1 MASATCENSYIS
13 SGGPDA
19 DMGESHEEAHKD
31 QHDFMQEGEKPI
43 ETLTPNKPSDS
54 SKDLAQAKAEE
65 QGLLSPEEWP
75 AANAKKKKRDRKGSY
90 REYVEAKSRNLVKNK
105 KNQMH
110 NADTP
115 RKTREKIAQE
125 LASIKRNHGMPID
138 GCLFYLTN
146 TDVYTQQ
153 SPEQLKVYRA
163 FEAKTFRDF
172 YHSKLFQ
179 ALNTGVFR
187 AEIHY
192 DERGTMHLQTQ
203 AVWYRKDS
211 LGRVSYAKRATVKE
225 NMMKFFNWNETD
237 FDREL
242 QMLCAVHSRT
252 GKPQEGAQKYTAHF
266 NDMYKVHFS
275 KTSDKDFQDELDEV
289 SGVKGETTED
299 GKPKHFKAGGSAK
312 RGRIYELWRLAMM
325 HELASIAEK
334 NASKFTV
341 KNKKNGKTEH
351 VIWKQGDTY
360 MTDGNHR
367 TGPEYVRDQKL
378 AKLHEQ
384 VSDAQQQLDDTND
397 KLTDAK
403 KDLDITNTSL
413 TDTKTALKSEQAE
426 FKSVHAKLTS
436 DKAEQT
442 SVSQELAKLQK
453 QRDAARAK
461 KEDVERRLSQIRQ
474 QVQQEEQR
482 RRQRK
487 RELDNRE
494 KALNERESAVK
505 KSSDQLD
512 TRTQDVEKQEQSIND
527 KLQELERRETAVAK
541 RESSVQQQEGFFKH
555 FAKALVFW
563 MKTILSGDFDEL
575 HKTITAEVTADLQ
588 GKKEEALRL
597 QQQEQQQRE
606 ALREKALKTK
616 NVFAAT
622 TRARFADIDKTSKN
636 DQQQAFSDRMHDK
649 ITDIANGEDVNGNPI
664 NGDTPID
671 KAAEEHKKAQKKP
684 DDGNDL
690 EL

>member
-43 ETLTPNKPSDS
+43 ETLTPNKASDS
-54 SKDLAQAKAEE
+54 SRDLAQAKAEA

-75 AANAKKKKRDRKGSY
+75 EVNAKKKKRDRKDSY
-90 REYVEAKSRNLVKNK
+90 GDYVAAKAHNLVKNK

-125 LASIKRNHGMPID
+125 LASIKRNGGMPID

-146 TDVYTQQ
+146 TDVYNQQ

-203 AVWYRKDS
+203 AVWYHKDS
-211 LGRVSYAKRATVKE
+211 MGRVSYAKRAVVKE
-225 NMMKFFNWNETD
+225 NMMKFFGWNEKD

-242 QMLCAVHSRT
+242 QLLCAVHART
-252 GKPQEGAQKYTAHF
+252 GKPKEGAQKYTANF
-266 NDMYKVHFS
+266 SDMYQFHLS
-275 KTSDKDFQDELDEV
+275 ETSDEDFQDELDKV
-289 SGVKGETTED
+289 SGMKGKTTD
-299 GKPKHFKAGGSAK
+299 KGKPKHFKAGGSAK

-325 HELASIAEK
+325 NELANIAEK

-341 KNKKNGKTEH
+341 ENKETGKTEH
-351 VIWKQGDTY
+351 ILWKQGDTY

-384 VSDAQQQLDDTND
+384 VNDAQQQLDDTNS
-397 KLTDAK
+397 KLTDANK
-403 KDLDITNTSL
+403 SL
-413 TDTKTALKSEQAE
+413 TDVQTALKSEQAE

-436 DKAEQT
+436 DKDEQE
-442 SVSQELAKLQK
+442 SVSQELAEVKK
-453 QRDAARAK
+453 QRDAVQSK
-461 KEDVERRLSQIRQ
+461 TEDMNRRLAQIRQ

-494 KALNERESAVK
+494 KALNDRETAVK
-505 KSSDQLD
+505 QSSDQLD
-512 TRTQDVEKQEQSIND
+512 KREQSLNERAQNVQKQEQAITD
-527 KLQELERRETAVAK
+527 QLQQLRQREDDVSTREAAVKK
-541 RESSVQQQEGFFKH
+541 REGFFEH

-563 MKTILSGDFDEL
+563 MKQVLKKDFDEL
-575 HKTITAEVTADLQ
+575 HKTVVEEVRAEQQ
-588 GKKEEALRL
+588 GKQEEALHL
-597 QQQEQQQRE
+597 QQREQQQRE
-606 ALREKALKTK
+606 ALKEKALKTK

-622 TRARFADIDKTSKN
+622 TRARFADIDKTNKN
-636 DQQQAFSDRMHDK
+636 EQQQAFSDEMHDK
-649 ITDIANGEDVNGNPI
+649 ISKVAMDAEDTDAS
-664 NGDTPID
+664 ID
-671 KAAEEHKKAQKKP
+671 KAAEEIKKR
-684 DDGNDL
+684 DDGDDL
-690 EL
+690 EF